1 MGFGGS
7 LLLIAFL
14 APNVVQQLAQQ
25 AGYAGTVQAKVGD
38 GETVGFEEWQAVL
51 MESQIIDRLGTAIP
65 GIGVVESPAHW
76 YLLTREADL
85 AGLTP
90 PPALVGID
98 EQSLLN
104 IARNSGTRPQFV
116 LQALAHLQGIQRLVQ
131 TYQTA
136 GRFSDRRLRKIA
148 DNLLSTVAVET
159 IVIPSTPQ
167 DNGSFSE
174 EAMQAQLDAWA
185 DTPVGV
191 GDHGFGYRMPHR
203 FKVEWLHIHADAITQ
218 ATKNSD
224 AFSSREQRKY
234 WRRNENDPRF
244 PVVESGKPIPQ
255 VVADAFLETLTSK
268 TISEI
273 SRFTSDQLRI
283 PRRGAE
289 ERNGFLVLP
298 DDWTNKQVRLEQLA
312 GSIQGEFGIS
322 LPAYGAVAEWTSI
335 FEATTIP
342 VIGNIE
348 AQNIGTFPTSFATL
362 VTVAKEFDGNGLHRI
377 QEGVASPIME
387 TIEGDMFLFR
397 LTDTDPSREPDLID
411 EVRDAVAFDLGRIAR
426 WETLQAEAELIGQ
439 LAQDQGMLATSMEY
453 GAVVNRPQQVSMV
466 DTGVPTILDPTSRR
480 PLMTQSILQRLGA
493 GQQIADMMSTIRSLE
508 TNDEDVIQAIIDR
521 AADLPLDVPVASLDN
536 EDRIFVIPSHKNM
549 ALVVVRVTG
558 TAPASTELAAD
569 FSGGTTPILQTMMS
583 VDELG
588 GVDGIGDAF
597 SFEALAAR
605 HNFERGTRPVAE
617 EDSM

>member
-14 APNVVQQLAQQ
+14 APNVIQQLAQQ

-38 GETVGFEEWQAVL
+38 GETVGFEEWQAIL
-51 MESQIIDRLGTAIP
+51 MESQIIDRLGAAIP

-90 PPALVGID
+90 PPSVVGID

-116 LQALAHLQGIQRLVQ
+116 LQALAHRQGIQRLVQ

-148 DNLLSTVAVET
+148 KKLLSTVAVET

-174 EAMQAQLDAWA
+174 EAMQAQLDEWA
-185 DTPVGV
+185 DTPVGE
-191 GDHGFGYRMPHR
+191 GDHGFGYKMPHR
-203 FKVEWLHIHADAITQ
+203 FKVEWLHIPADAITQ

-244 PVVESGKPIPQ
+244 PVVESGASIPQ

-268 TISEI
+268 TISEV
-273 SRFTSDQLRI
+273 SRFASDTLRI

-289 ERNGFLVLP
+289 ERNGFLILP
-298 DDWTNKQVRLEQLA
+298 DDWTDKQVRLEQLA
-312 GSIQGEFGIS
+312 ASIQSEFGIS
-322 LPAYGAVAEWTSI
+322 LPAYGAAAEWTSI
-335 FEATTIP
+335 VDATTIP
-342 VIGNIE
+342 VIGNVE
-348 AQNIGTFPTSFATL
+348 AQNIGNFPTPFATL
-362 VTVAKEFDGNGLHRI
+362 VSVAKEFDGNGLHRI

-387 TIEGDMFLFR
+387 TLQGDIFLFR
-397 LTDTDPSREPDLID
+397 ITDTDPSRVPNSID

-426 WETLQAEAELIGQ
+426 WETLQAEADLIGQ
-439 LAQDQGMLATSMEY
+439 LARDAGMLATSMEY
-453 GAVVNRPQQVSMV
+453 GALVNRPQQVSMV
-466 DTGVPTILDPTSRR
+466 DTGVPTILDPASRR
-480 PLMTQSILQRLGA
+480 PLMTQSISQRLVA
-493 GQQIADMMSTIRSLE
+493 GQQIADMMSTIPSLE
-508 TNDEDVIQAIIDR
+508 TNDEDVIQAIINQ
-521 AADLPLDVPVASLDN
+521 AADLPLDVPVASLDT

-558 TAPASTELAAD
+558 TAPASSELAAD
-569 FSGGTTPILQTMMS
+569 FSGGTTPILQTMIS

-605 HNFERGTRPVAE
+605 HNFERRVRQVAE